1 MNMFLLFTILISFA
15 IIYTIIGIFASRKI
29 TNVTDYFLAGRN
41 LGLASVT
48 FTLIATQLGGGMLLG
63 TSQQAYYTGLYG
75 MMYTLGMS
83 LGFLLLGLGFAAKL
97 RSLNVATTAELFETR
112 YHSQM
117 LKKIASL
124 LSIITMSGILVGQV
138 VGAKTILAGLGFFNE
153 SIFITFWLFT
163 ILYTMIGGLKAVV
176 LTDIFQVTF
185 IILLFTG
192 IFVYTIWANPQEAIV
207 LFQSQKY
214 FDPAYINTSTLLATL
229 FMPALFSLI
238 EQDLAQRFFAARTKK
253 IATLSA
259 IGAAISLLL
268 FSLVPIYFGIKA
280 HMLGLS
286 VPIDKSPL
294 IPVLQ
299 MITSEFIL
307 VLAICAIIAAIL
319 STADSLLCAIGSNLA
334 QDFNLSFI
342 SKNPLSRSKYITLF
356 VGLTALGASYLV
368 PANIITILVES
379 YEISVSCL
387 LVPLLFC
394 YFKKEVKKTAA
405 FGGIIGGLI
414 GLIGFRIWIPLL
426 PKELLTLLLSLG
438 GYFVGSFMKNNS

>member
-1 MNMFLLFTILISFA
+1 MNMFLLFTILIAFA

-117 LKKIASL
+117 LKKIASF

-138 VGAKTILAGLGFFNE
+138 VGAKAILAGLGFFNE

-176 LTDIFQVTF
+176 FTDIFQVTF

-192 IFVYTIWANPQEAIV
+192 IFVYTIWANPQEALV

-299 MITSEFIL
+299 MITSEFIF

-334 QDFNLSFI
+334 QDFNFSFI
-342 SKNPLSRSKYITLF
+342 AKNPLSRSKYITLF

-368 PANIITILVES
+368 PTNIITILVES

>member
-48 FTLIATQLGGGMLLG
+48 FTLVATQLGGGMLLG
-63 TSQQAYYTGLYG
+63 TAQQAYYTGLYG
-75 MMYTLGMS
+75 IIYTLGMS

-192 IFVYTIWANPQEAIV
+192 IFVYTIWTNPQEALV

-342 SKNPLSRSKYITLF
+342 AKNPLSRSKYITLF

>member
-97 RSLNVATTAELFETR
+97 QSLNVATTAELFETR

-138 VGAKTILAGLGFFNE
+138 VGAKAILAGLGFFNE

-163 ILYTMIGGLKAVV
+163 ILYTIIGGLKAVV
-176 LTDIFQVTF
+176 ITDIFQVTF

-192 IFVYTIWANPQEAIV
+192 IFVYTIWANPQEALV

-268 FSLVPIYFGIKA
+268 FSLIPIYFGIKA
-280 HMLGLS
+280 HLLGLS
-286 VPIDKSPL
+286 VSIDKSPL

-342 SKNPLSRSKYITLF
+342 AKNPLSRSKYITLF